1 MINLRPDQLDLRLG
15 FLRPVHAGA
24 QEKMAASLVKHGQL
38 TAVVAVEQ
46 GGCHILI
53 DGFKRH
59 RCAGLLG
66 MKTLKVA
73 VLKKSAAEAKALLY
87 LLNRPDGFSTIMEA
101 LVVWELVEIEGL
113 NQVEAAILLER
124 HKSWVCRRLSMIRSL
139 TPEIVHDIKLG
150 LLPAGVG
157 PSLARLQPATQ
168 ADFSICIQKH
178 NLKTREVN
186 RLVDLW
192 CKTSD
197 PGARRHLLESPRQ
210 ALETVSRDKENY
222 YLIIDAILSKMSKL
236 NNCIG
241 SGTINGS
248 KVCALKDF
256 IGRAGAQMKRL
267 NELIGG
273 YHEPVE

>member
-1 MINLRPDQLDLRLG
+1 MIDLHPDQLDLRLG

-24 QEKMAASLVKHGQL
+24 QEKMAASLIKHGQL
-38 TAVVAVEQ
+38 TAVVAVED

-59 RCAGLLG
+59 RCACKLG
-66 MKTLKVA
+66 MKALKTT
-73 VLKKSAAEAKALLY
+73 VLKKSYAEAKALLY
-87 LLNRPDGFSTIMEA
+87 LLNRPDGFSTIMEG

-113 NQVEAAILLER
+113 NQIEAATLLER

-139 TPEIVHDIKLG
+139 APEIVHDIKLK

-157 PSLARLQPATQ
+157 SSLARLQPATQ

-178 NLKTREVN
+178 HLKTREVN

-192 CKTSD
+192 CKTRD

-210 ALETVSRDKENY
+210 ALETVNRDKEKY
-222 YLIIDAILSKMSKL
+222 SLIIDAILSKMSTL
-236 NNCIG
+236 NNSLG
-241 SGTINGS
+241 NGTMDGDKAN
-248 KVCALKDF
+248 ALKDF
-256 IGRAGAQMKRL
+256 IAQANSQMERL

-273 YHEPVE
+273 HHEPVK

>member
-1 MINLRPDQLDLRLG
+1 MITLPLEQLDLRLG

-24 QEKMAASLVKHGQL
+24 QKKMAASLVKHGQL
-38 TAVVAVEQ
+38 TAVVAVEE

-59 RCAGLLG
+59 RCAGQLG
-66 MKTLKVA
+66 MKTLKVT
-73 VLKKSAAEAKALLY
+73 VLKKSCAEAKALLY

-101 LVVWELVEIEGL
+101 LLVWELVEIEGL
-113 NQVEAAILLER
+113 NQVEAAALLER

-139 TPEIVHDIKLG
+139 APEIIHDIKLE

-157 PSLARLQPATQ
+157 SSLARLQPATQ
-168 ADFSICIQKH
+168 ADFSLVIQKH

-192 CKTSD
+192 CKTQD
-197 PGARRHLLESPRQ
+197 PGARCHLLESPRQ
-210 ALETVSRDKENY
+210 ALKALSRDKENY

-236 NNCIG
+236 NRCLG
-241 SGTINGS
+241 SRHDQWRQSHCN
-248 KVCALKDF
+248 
-256 IGRAGAQMKRL
+256 
-267 NELIGG
+267 
-273 YHEPVE
+273 